1 MEATFKNNKIQAAS
15 RAFTLIELLV
25 VVSIIALLVSILL
38 PALNKARENAK
49 QVVCATNE
57 HGIGLALVV
66 YAHDHNDRFPL
77 AGYEI
82 NQYLRQ
88 LNEYSFR
95 TWKHGALYDLYAN
108 NYITDLELFFCPSSQ
123 GQGSPETTWP
133 SDSSVWP
140 TDRYWG
146 NYAYFA
152 TSKQL
157 TLWVTG
163 NYDGRITQNSNGLI
177 SPPSALLASDLFLAG
192 YDDFPYRYNHRGTG
206 TNTLHNDGRVEWN
219 LAGALSSGALYDPR
233 NQGIYLYS
241 MWHSF

>member
-1 MEATFKNNKIQAAS
+1 MAMLKTKTRTKNS
-15 RAFTLIELLV
+15 GFTLIELLV

-38 PALNKARENAK
+38 PALSKAREHAK

-57 HGIGLALVV
+57 HSMGQALIV
-66 YAHDHNDRFPL
+66 YAHDHNDRYPL
-77 AGYEI
+77 AGYEV

-95 TWKHGALYDLYAN
+95 SWKHGALYDLYAN

-123 GQGSPETTWP
+123 GQGSPQTTWP
-133 SDSSVWP
+133 SSTTVWP

-152 TSKQL
+152 TSKKIAL
-157 TLWVTG
+157 HISN
-163 NYDGRITQNSNGLI
+163 NYDGRITQNSNGLT
-177 SPPSALLASDLFLAG
+177 SPPIALVGADLFLAG
-192 YDDFPYRYNHRGTG
+192 YATFAYRYNHRGVG
-206 TNTLHNDGRVEWN
+206 ANTLYNDGRVEWN
-219 LAGALSSGALYDPR
+219 LAGALSSGTLYNPQY
-233 NQGIYLYS
+233 QGIYLYS